1 MLLLQLLTK
10 PTKIKDY
17 QRVVTTFVHK
27 MVHLVK
33 QTPKR
38 VGIILQSG
46 SPLRKDN
53 ILESLDNGTTFLT
66 HENDNY
72 LFIVELLVILCFF
85 WSLPSLLVYQTVR
98 FVKRFSLFKSNIIDR
113 FFITAITGR
122 NNKPS
127 EIFSRIMRGQNKWP
141 YCRTRKCFVDQED
154 FQSYIYTQ
162 QNKDFPCLPTGLLL
176 LVGRGIYPSKSRTEL
191 QIHKTTNTPNN

>member
-1 MLLLQLLTK
+1 
-10 PTKIKDY
+10 
-17 QRVVTTFVHK
+17 

-72 LFIVELLVILCFF
+72 LFIVELLVIQCFF

-98 FVKRFSLFKSNIIDR
+98 FVKRFSLFKRNIIDR
-113 FFITAITGR
+113 FFITAIRGR

-127 EIFSRIMRGQNKWP
+127 EIFSRIMRGQNK
-141 YCRTRKCFVDQED
+141 
-154 FQSYIYTQ
+154 
-162 QNKDFPCLPTGLLL
+162 
-176 LVGRGIYPSKSRTEL
+176 
-191 QIHKTTNTPNN
+191 

>member
-1 MLLLQLLTK
+1 MGFKRELFSKKQTTINCLNISCDMLLLQLLTK

-46 SPLRKDN
+46 SLLRKDN

-98 FVKRFSLFKSNIIDR
+98 FIKRFSLFKSNIIDR

-127 EIFSRIMRGQNKWP
+127 EIFSRIMRGQNK
-141 YCRTRKCFVDQED
+141 
-154 FQSYIYTQ
+154 
-162 QNKDFPCLPTGLLL
+162 
-176 LVGRGIYPSKSRTEL
+176 
-191 QIHKTTNTPNN
+191 

>member
-1 MLLLQLLTK
+1 MGFKRDLFSKKQTTINCLNISCDMLLLQLLTK

-53 ILESLDNGTTFLT
+53 ILESLDNGTKFLT

-85 WSLPSLLVYQTVR
+85 WSLNAIPLPSLLVYQTVR
-98 FVKRFSLFKSNIIDR
+98 FVKRFALFKSNIIDR

-127 EIFSRIMRGQNKWP
+127 EIFSRIMRGQNK
-141 YCRTRKCFVDQED
+141 
-154 FQSYIYTQ
+154 
-162 QNKDFPCLPTGLLL
+162 
-176 LVGRGIYPSKSRTEL
+176 
-191 QIHKTTNTPNN
+191 

>member
-17 QRVVTTFVHK
+17 QKVVATFVHK

-85 WSLPSLLVYQTVR
+85 
-98 FVKRFSLFKSNIIDR
+98 
-113 FFITAITGR
+113 
-122 NNKPS
+122 
-127 EIFSRIMRGQNKWP
+127 
-141 YCRTRKCFVDQED
+141 
-154 FQSYIYTQ
+154 
-162 QNKDFPCLPTGLLL
+162 
-176 LVGRGIYPSKSRTEL
+176 
-191 QIHKTTNTPNN
+191 

>member
-1 MLLLQLLTK
+1 MGFKRELFSKKQTTINCLNISCDMLLLHLLTK

-72 LFIVELLVILCFF
+72 LFIVELIVILCFF
-85 WSLPSLLVYQTVR
+85 WSLNAIPLPSLLVYQTVC
-98 FVKRFSLFKSNIIDR
+98 FVKQFALFKSNIIDR

-127 EIFSRIMRGQNKWP
+127 EIFSRIMRGQNK
-141 YCRTRKCFVDQED
+141 
-154 FQSYIYTQ
+154 
-162 QNKDFPCLPTGLLL
+162 
-176 LVGRGIYPSKSRTEL
+176 
-191 QIHKTTNTPNN
+191 